1 MNIKANSAWC
11 VLWLGLLGK
20 IRAVKITDQFLALL
34 VALVWGTNFVL
45 IEIGLR
51 DFPPFLFAAL
61 RFLFVA
67 LPLVFLLPRPQVSW
81 IAMGA
86 YGVLIGFGQFGLLFW
101 AIRDNI
107 TPGLASLVVQ
117 IQVFFTILLATF
129 FLKEVIRN
137 IQWVALTI
145 SFCGIVVIA
154 TYTDGATTALGLLV
168 VSLAALSWAGGNLI
182 VKTAKP
188 GDIIAFIAWSSLFA
202 VPPLLAMSF
211 MLDGEAAIAASLRS
225 AGWEGWAVVLWQSI
239 GNTLLGYGLWNLLLN
254 RYVASIVTPWALL
267 VPVFGMAA
275 SAVLLGESMPLW
287 KQFAAV
293 LIISGLVLNLLA
305 GHLEKRRSV

>member
-1 MNIKANSAWC
+1 M
-11 VLWLGLLGK
+11 
-20 IRAVKITDQFLALL
+20 KITDQLLALL

-45 IEIGLR
+45 IEVGLR

-61 RFLFVA
+61 RFFLVA
-67 LPLVFLLPRPQVSW
+67 VPLVFLLPRPRVSW
-81 IAMGA
+81 IALGA

-129 FLKEVIRN
+129 FLREVIRTL
-137 IQWVALTI
+137 QWLALFI
-145 SFCGIVVIA
+145 SFSGIAVIA
-154 TYTDGATTALGLLV
+154 AYTDGATTVTGLIV

-211 MLDGEAAIAASLRS
+211 ALDGSAAMTQSLQS
-225 AGWEGWAVVLWQSI
+225 AGWQGWAVVLWQSI

-267 VPVFGMAA
+267 VPVFGMAS
-275 SAVLLGESMPLW
+275 SALFLGEPMPLW
-287 KQFAAV
+287 KQLAAV

-305 GHLEKRRSV
+305 ARIGKRRRA